1 MRAGLLDAGA
11 VARLL
16 PLHLTLDDEGGI
28 AACGPTMRKLIG
40 PARRFEDAFDLQRP
54 HAGDGDAAAA
64 LAAAARGGER
74 VFLRLAQ
81 PPFTVLRGHGTPLPG
96 GGALFDFG
104 FGIGVAEAVQK
115 FGLTDADFAPADLVM
130 ELLFLHEANAA
141 VLGALARD
149 NADLDEQRQAAE
161 SQAFTD
167 PLTGLANRR
176 GLAAAR
182 ESVLSGLRSRAAGH
196 GHRRDTA
203 RCGFAVL
210 HLDLDGFKGVND
222 RHGHAAGDHVLQRVA
237 AILREE
243 TRSGD
248 AVARP
253 GGDEFVLVLPG
264 MVSAAAL
271 DRLACRIIERI
282 EAPILLDDG
291 SEVGISASIGMAV
304 STDFAEGEL
313 AGMEA
318 AADEALYAAKRAGR
332 GRCCRARAQADAGAD
347 GARSPDE
354 TGAPGARGAAAERG
368 S

>member
-1 MRAGLLDAGA
+1 MRAGMLDAGA
-11 VARLL
+11 VGRLL

-28 AACGPTMRKLIG
+28 AGCGPTLRKLIG

-54 HAGDGDAAAA
+54 HAAEGGAAAA
-64 LAAAARGGER
+64 LTAAAREGER
-74 VFLRLAQ
+74 VFLRLAH

-96 GGALFDFG
+96 GGAIFDFG
-104 FGIGVAEAVQK
+104 FGIGVAEAVQH

-149 NADLDEQRQAAE
+149 NAELDEQRQVAE

-182 ESVLSGLRSRAAGH
+182 ESVLGGLAAQHGLRRGADCG
-196 GHRRDTA
+196 
-203 RCGFAVL
+203 GFAEL

-222 RHGHAAGDHVLQRVA
+222 RHGHPAGDRVLRVVA

-248 AVARP
+248 TVARP
-253 GGDEFVLVLPG
+253 GGDEFVLLLPG
-264 MVSAAAL
+264 MVSATAL

-282 EAPILLDDG
+282 EAPIDLG
-291 SEVGISASIGMAV
+291 GGMQARISASIGVAV
-304 STDFAEGEL
+304 SADYAGDGPAAMAAE
-313 AGMEA
+313 
-318 AADEALYAAKRAGR
+318 ADEALYAAKRAGR
-332 GRCCRARAQADAGAD
+332 GRHCRARGSD
-347 GARSPDE
+347 
-354 TGAPGARGAAAERG
+354 GAAAAG
-368 S
+368 GP